1 MSRLSRLRSGGRTTL
16 SRVNPAG
23 VARVV
28 VVAGAAG
35 ALVYA
40 ADARPI
46 GVDLVAASGGEQP
59 VVAGTALTT
68 RVDASCP
75 GAELSG
81 IPGVPDIS
89 VKGSVTAASAPA
101 ELLPAAATGSGQL
114 TMASAGKPLLAI
126 DSRPDARPAALPA
139 DNAVRL
145 TGVGSLAPAVAGTQ
159 EWRLDQKDLRGLAT
173 TACSAAR
180 SELWLLGGGADPGRQ
195 ERLVLTNPGD
205 NPVTGD
211 VTVHGAAGP
220 IGEPIVETVAPGG
233 RVGLLL
239 DARAGE
245 EQTPAVRVRA
255 DGGGLH
261 ATLTDTWVLGS
272 TPLGAETAAP
282 TAAPGTI
289 QVIPGAD
296 LGSGPAGLR
305 VAVPGDQDAVVRV
318 SVLGRDGL
326 VPLAGQTVLT
336 VAAGAVGDLPLQ
348 GAPEGTYAVVVR
360 SDVPV
365 VAAVLSRVGDGTAPG
380 ELAWSVSA
388 DAVRS
393 VAGAALPALSGV
405 TRTLH
410 LISSGGA
417 SAADVVTVIDGIP
430 RTRRVDLLS
439 DRVATVRLDDSTS
452 VWVTRLEGSGEL
464 RGTVLSSTGEGPAR
478 MLSSMPLEETAVT
491 SPVSRAFPLP

>member
-1 MSRLSRLRSGGRTTL
+1 MNRLSRLRSGGRTKL
-16 SRVNPAG
+16 SRINAAG

-28 VVAGAAG
+28 VVVGAAC
-35 ALVYA
+35 ALVFA

-46 GVDLVAASGGEQP
+46 DLDLVAAAGGEQP
-59 VVAGTALTT
+59 VVEGSALTT
-68 RVDASCP
+68 RVDTTCP

-89 VKGSVTAASAPA
+89 VKGSVIAASAPA
-101 ELLPAAATGSGQL
+101 ELLPGPTTGPGQL
-114 TMASAGKPLLAI
+114 TMTSAGTPLLAI
-126 DSRPDARPAALPA
+126 DSRPDARLAALPA
-139 DNAVRL
+139 GDAVRL
-145 TGVGSLAPAVAGTQ
+145 TGEGSLAPAVAGTQ
-159 EWRLDQKDLRGLAT
+159 EWRLDQEDLRGLAT
-173 TACSAAR
+173 TACAAGG
-180 SELWLLGGGADPGRQ
+180 SDLWLLGGGADPGRQ

-205 NPVTGD
+205 NPVTAD

-220 IGEPIVETVAPGG
+220 IGEPVVETVAPGG

-245 EQTPAVRVRA
+245 EQTPAVHVRA

-272 TPLGAETAAP
+272 TPLGAETTAP
-282 TAAPGTI
+282 TAVPGTT
-289 QVIPGAD
+289 QMIPGAQ
-296 LGSGPAGLR
+296 LGSGQASLR

-326 VPLAGQTVLT
+326 VPLAGRTVLT
-336 VAAGAVGDLPLQ
+336 VAAGSVGDLPLQ
-348 GAPEGTYAVVVR
+348 GAPEGTYAVAVR

-365 VAAVLSRVGDGTAPG
+365 VAAVLSRVGDGTVPG
-380 ELAWSVSA
+380 EFAWSVSA

-393 VAGAALPALSGV
+393 VAGAALPELSGV

-417 SAADVVTVIDGIP
+417 STAEVVTVIDGTP
-430 RTRRVDLLS
+430 RTRRVDLLP

-452 VWVTRLEGSGEL
+452 VWVTLLDGSGEL
-464 RGTVLSSTGEGPAR
+464 RGTVLSSSGEGPAR
-478 MLSSMPLEETAVT
+478 MLSSMPLEESAVT